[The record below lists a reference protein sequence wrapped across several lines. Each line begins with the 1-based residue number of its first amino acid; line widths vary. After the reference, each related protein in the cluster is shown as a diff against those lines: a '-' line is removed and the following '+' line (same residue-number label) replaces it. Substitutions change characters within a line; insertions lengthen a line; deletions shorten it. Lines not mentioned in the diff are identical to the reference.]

1 MMIIYQNLKLSFN
14 KEQLSNK
21 IFYIVYLYKVDKYK
35 RNNYL
40 LLFKDCNDGGNNGRQ
55 K

>member
-1 MMIIYQNLKLSFN
+1 MNVHQNFKLSLN
-14 KEQLSNK
+14 KQQQSNK